1 MLPPPLLHSPVPVA
15 LIFDDKQKLKQSIKR
30 LRSPKKLPRTQPD
43 FSSIFYIFQKLG
55 TSLRAQARSQ
65 INIQMRKVADV
76 KPAEGLRD
84 IVFPFVWFSDG
95 IETIDDATTVS
106 LLHSAVH
113 TPEKARSAL

>member
-1 MLPPPLLHSPVPVA
+1 MVHKETSGFA
-15 LIFDDKQKLKQSIKR
+15 IEF
-30 LRSPKKLPRTQPD
+30 PRTKYVHSQFFLP
-43 FSSIFYIFQKLG
+43 IFYIFQKLG